1 MVSNKIKFLYMHA
14 YWNSTKRQLE
24 HMLIEIN
31 KISVSA
37 EYIKIPYGTLE
48 HSCSKR
54 LYQLTVYRPIFD
66 VDLY

>member
-1 MVSNKIKFLYMHA
+1 
-14 YWNSTKRQLE
+14 
-24 HMLIEIN
+24 MLIEIN

-37 EYIKIPYGTLE
+37 EYIKIAYGTLE